1 MIGILGVVLLATNC
15 LSTEP
20 SSVTNIESNGIESSR
35 LYGLKEIIKN
45 LGIDVD
51 KIKEISKLPNDPE
64 LIALAKSTTVIVF
77 LHRAYSLNE

>member
-15 LSTEP
+15 LSSNME
-20 SSVTNIESNGIESSR
+20 NIESNGIESSR
-35 LYGLKEIIKN
+35 SFSLKEIIKN

-64 LIALAKSTTVIVF
+64 LFALAKSTTVIVF
-77 LHRAYSLNE
+77 FYRT